1 MHNIFT
7 GLHTHRTDAMGSAAK
22 CEVLLDGGGTW
33 SPYDDVLI
41 IHTPGHTPGSLCVM
55 VDTGVDTD
63 TVLFSGDHIA
73 YSASRKGLEG
83 FK

>member
-1 MHNIFT
+1 
-7 GLHTHRTDAMGSAAK
+7 MGNASK

-33 SPYDDVLI
+33 APYDDVVI

-55 VDTGVDTD
+55 VDTEID
-63 TVLFSGDHIA
+63 TVLFSGDHLA

>member
-1 MHNIFT
+1 
-7 GLHTHRTDAMGSAAK
+7 MGNASK

-33 SPYDDVLI
+33 EPYEDVRI

-55 VDTGVDTD
+55 VQTAKDV
-63 TVLFSGDHIA
+63 VLFSGDHLA